1 MKNKRTVLKITF
13 FAILIMTI
21 LSSIFISLSISRQT
35 RAEDVVREVTTP
47 MISLVSAPFEAV
59 KTFTED
65 LINLQNVQEENQAL
79 KAQMNDYFLLKNEN
93 DQLQQENDQL
103 KELMNMSESIHD
115 ATTIYSTVL
124 YRNAESFDNFIQ
136 IDSGTADGVQEG
148 QAVINEK
155 GLIGIVTSANQNT
168 SEVTLL
174 TNSVGNAKVT
184 CEVTEVPG
192 SVGYLSTY
200 STTENVFYINGIDF
214 KYQESIKKG
223 QTLVTSGYDEGIPKG
238 IPIGVVEGWETDPV
252 TQEKVLVVTPFAD
265 FNQITNV
272 GVMVK

>member
-65 LINLQNVQEENQAL
+65 LVNLQNVQEENQAL